1 MPIPP
6 NATIIAQ
13 IKADMATEGFDLT
26 KAPLTDKFIEILV
39 TKIVDNIKLAT
50 VTTIVTTAVIGT
62 LPTGPVAATGSGAGT
77 GGIS

>member
-13 IKADMATEGFDLT
+13 IKADMDTEGFDLS
-26 KAPLTDKFIEILV
+26 KAPLTDKFVEILV

-50 VTTIVTTAVIGT
+50 VTTSVAV
-62 LPTGPVAATGSGAGT
+62 ASATSLSPGVPGAGVGT